1 MDNNHLMKQTLP
13 KSFAPLSEQNLD
25 FSKVDDLMLVHGRHH
40 ELSENK
46 RFEMLDKDKK
56 YHAQN

>member
-40 ELSENK
+40 ELSE
-46 RFEMLDKDKK
+46 D
-56 YHAQN
+56 